1 ELEIR
6 HHDDAEES
14 QIQKTAAR
22 PSPRAGHARAE
33 DLLRGL
39 RPAGARGRVGH
50 RAADRGGAYRHDP
63 PRQAR
68 WKDLDPHLPRQA
80 GDQEA
85 VRQPARDGGGTVKDV
100 RASSRREKS
109 VDELH
114 LRERELAEQLYKLRF
129 QRATGR
135 MESPAR
141 MRQVRR
147 EIARIKTLLNEK
159 ARA

>member
-1 ELEIR
+1 M
-6 HHDDAEES
+6 
-14 QIQKTAAR
+14 
-22 PSPRAGHARAE
+22 
-33 DLLRGL
+33 
-39 RPAGARGRVGH
+39 
-50 RAADRGGAYRHDP
+50 
-63 PRQAR
+63 
-68 WKDLDPHLPRQA
+68 
-80 GDQEA
+80 
-85 VRQPARDGGGTVKDV
+85 KDV
-100 RASSRREKS
+100 KASSLREKS

-114 LRERELAEQLYKLRF
+114 LREKELAEQLYKLRF